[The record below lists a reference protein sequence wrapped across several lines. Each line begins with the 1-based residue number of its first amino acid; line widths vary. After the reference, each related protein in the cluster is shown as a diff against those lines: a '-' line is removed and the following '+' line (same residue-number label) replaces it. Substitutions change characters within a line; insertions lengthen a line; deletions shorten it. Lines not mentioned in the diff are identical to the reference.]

1 MTRTQNHANP
11 VSAAAGDTREGYF
24 YALSAYILW
33 GGLPFYMKAVAHIP
47 PAEVVAHRILW
58 SVPLAGIIL
67 LWLGRTSDVHAAL
80 RSPKALAQSGLAA
93 AFITVNWGIY
103 VWAIGAG
110 RALETALGYYINP
123 LFSIFLGAV
132 LLGER
137 LSRTQIVAIV
147 LAAIAVGVLAVEA
160 GGVPVVAVGL
170 TLSWGCYAFLKR
182 TLPIGPAQ
190 GFFLEV
196 LLLTPLAL
204 AFVAWL
210 AAFGQGHFAVGNSYD
225 TTMLACA
232 GFVTAIPLILYANGA
247 KGLRLS
253 TIGILQYIAPTLIF
267 LVAVFVFGEPFS
279 SYKAVAFALIW
290 TALVVYTVELL
301 RISRAATQ

>member
-1 MTRTQNHANP
+1 M
-11 VSAAAGDTREGYF
+11 
-24 YALSAYILW
+24 
-33 GGLPFYMKAVAHIP
+33 
-47 PAEVVAHRILW
+47 
-58 SVPLAGIIL
+58 
-67 LWLGRTSDVHAAL
+67 
-80 RSPKALAQSGLAA
+80 
-93 AFITVNWGIY
+93 
-103 VWAIGAG
+103 
-110 RALETALGYYINP
+110 
-123 LFSIFLGAV
+123 
-132 LLGER
+132 
-137 LSRTQIVAIV
+137 
-147 LAAIAVGVLAVEA
+147 
-160 GGVPVVAVGL
+160 AVGL

-196 LLLTPLAL
+196 VLLSLPAL

-253 TIGILQYIAPTLIF
+253 TIGIMQYIAPTLIF

-279 SYKAVAFALIW
+279 SYKAVAFSLDLVSAVDLHIFADQVVAQRARLARNVDNNLDRGVPVGDVANFCIAQCCSRLSSSSRRVRSPSRKANICLI
-290 TALVVYTVELL
+290 
-301 RISRAATQ
+301 R